1 MVDHDTT
8 QLRVDAWNYGDLAA
22 PRNAV
27 LIALDG
33 RFFSFAPEFDL
44 AEIRQRALDT

>member
-8 QLRVDAWNYGDLAA
+8 QLQVDAWNYGDLRA

-27 LIALDG
+27 FISLDC
-33 RFFSFAPEFDL
+33 RFFSFAPEFGL
-44 AEIRQRALDT
+44 AESGQWALDT